1 MPAREILSYFQHA
14 GDLDIS
20 PPGVQRTST
29 GARGLVA
36 RRDGRVTQDRQLC
49 RGLGE
54 KRTGSVVCHGQIDTH
69 LSKLSSTVWIKMR
82 IPSSRRNPGGWTR
95 EMTREVAMETRRAT
109 EYSQRPPGAL
119 KPGSC
124 NSPPITA
131 YLRAKDIW
139 QKKYIHY

>member
-1 MPAREILSYFQHA
+1 MPTHNNKLIELTLCSHA
-14 GDLDIS
+14 F
-20 PPGVQRTST
+20 ST
-29 GARGLVA
+29 E
-36 RRDGRVTQDRQLC
+36 D
-49 RGLGE
+49 
-54 KRTGSVVCHGQIDTH
+54 DTF
-69 LSKLSSTVWIKMR
+69 
-82 IPSSRRNPGGWTR
+82 PSSRRNPGGWTR